1 MTSQHLTSWAIE
13 LEALGHYQAA
23 AEVRARI
30 AAAESVVVGR
40 AARDAEASGDWRRW
54 ADLLASCPAAA

>member
-1 MTSQHLTSWAIE
+1 MTPQHLTSWAIE

-30 AAAESVVVGR
+30 AGAESVVAGR
-40 AARDAEASGDWRRW
+40 AARDAEAVGDWSRW
-54 ADLLASCPAAA
+54 AELLATRATAA